1 MSFQTTSLE
10 CALADNTRLYVKVED
25 LEHEVGRLREVLR
38 RIIGYVESARSMLE
52 EPHG

>member
-10 CALADNTRLYVKVED
+10 CALADNTRLYVRVED

-38 RIIGYVESARSMLE
+38 RIVGYVKSVQLE

>member
-10 CALADNTRLYVKVED
+10 CALADNARLYVKVED

-38 RIIGYVESARSMLE
+38 RIVGYIESIKSVADLSS
-52 EPHG
+52 